1 MIELYHATKIYKKGQ
16 PGETIALDQL
26 SLQIDE
32 GEFIAVMGPSGCG
45 KSTLLNIIGCMDQL
59 TSGEYW
65 LNDIAVHKLRKS
77 DYQKIRKQQISFIFQ
92 HFALLDHYTVYE
104 NVELPLLADKRKRM
118 ERKKIVTEALERFGI
133 AQYAGKLPSQLSGGQ
148 QQRAA
153 IARAAVMNAPILLAD
168 EPTGALDQKNGRMIM
183 KYLKEINQS
192 GTTVI
197 MVTHDEK
204 LARIADRIIY
214 LVDGRIEKEI

>member
-45 KSTLLNIIGCMDQL
+45 KSTLLNIVGCMDQL

-133 AQYAGKLPSQLSGGQ
+133 AQYVGKLPSQLSGGQ

-214 LVDGRIEKEI
+214 LVDGRIEKEM